1 MSTNYTQYLGAKRC
15 CDLKVQGPQGA
26 QGAQGQSVIGG
37 MGYQGSTGATGP
49 QGATG
54 RGCRGATGA
63 QGYQGAT
70 GQNGSAGGNGGL
82 PLYLNY
88 TDSAA
93 YPPPDGNTTSLL
105 SPIIHLIGGTTV
117 TYPAISGPSTFQTF
131 ISDIEL
137 QPQINV
143 IPQGVYT
150 LNLYAY
156 VSSGEV
162 IVSFIISVYNI
173 VSYTKTPIVAGSPHV
188 IINNVGGPVELYTI
202 FAPGANVPFDFDT
215 GDRILAE
222 LICETTSGSPDLFVD
237 YEYLTAGNGY
247 SFIQTTLI
255 PRGETGAQG
264 AQGFQGSTGAQ
275 GFQGLNGATGAQGF
289 QGSTGAQGFQGLNG
303 VTGAQGFQGSTGAQ
317 GFQGSTGAQGFQGST
332 GAQGFQGT
340 TGAQGS
346 TGAQGFQGTTGAQGF
361 QGATGAQGVTG
372 AQGFQGPL
380 GVTGAQGLIGVTG
393 AQGLIGVT
401 GAQGLIGVTGAQGPI
416 GVTGAQGF
424 QGETGPAQPNFYT
437 NYTITQ
443 ITGPTGFN
451 IPALT
456 SSPDYY
462 NVYQVD
468 TTSGPITI
476 NLPLISSLDNSQKR
490 IHYIVDS
497 AGQLSN
503 NNLIITPTPSNTIG
517 GESSATIVVDY
528 SSVQIMSNTT
538 DKWLII

>member
-1 MSTNYTQYLGAKRC
+1 MSTNYSQYLGSKKC
-15 CDLKVQGPQGA
+15 CDLKVQGPQGP

-54 RGCRGATGA
+54 RGCKGATGA

-82 PLYLNY
+82 PLYFNY

-93 YPPPDGNTTSLL
+93 YPPPDGNTTALL
-105 SPIIHLIGGTTV
+105 TPIIHANSGTTV

-131 ISDIEL
+131 ISDSEL
-137 QPQINV
+137 QPQINI

-162 IVSFIISVYNI
+162 IVSFTMSVYNI
-173 VSYTKTPIVAGSPHV
+173 NFPYLKTPIVAGSPHV
-188 IINNVGGPVELYTI
+188 IINNVGGPVVLYTI
-202 FAPGANVPFDFDT
+202 FAPGANVPFDYDN

-264 AQGFQGSTGAQ
+264 AQGATGVQ
-275 GFQGLNGATGAQGF
+275 GATGAQGF
-289 QGSTGAQGFQGLNG
+289 KGNTGSTG
-303 VTGAQGFQGSTGAQ
+303 T
-317 GFQGSTGAQGFQGST
+317 
-332 GAQGFQGT
+332 
-340 TGAQGS
+340 
-346 TGAQGFQGTTGAQGF
+346 
-361 QGATGAQGVTG
+361 QGATGAQGFTG
-372 AQGFQGPL
+372 STGSQGNTGSQGPQ
-380 GVTGAQGLIGVTG
+380 GVTGPT
-393 AQGLIGVT
+393 
-401 GAQGLIGVTGAQGPI
+401 
-416 GVTGAQGF
+416 
-424 QGETGPAQPNFYT
+424 QPNFYT

-476 NLPLISSLDNSQKR
+476 NLPLISTLDNSQKR